1 MERSKIQIEKAW
13 EQALGDIF
21 HPYTEP
27 RQMASGPAP
36 DAFRASSYE
45 IRRHMAKTAARQGS
59 TALHEYL
66 ADEYWGKRR

>member
-21 HPYTEP
+21 HPYTDP
-27 RQMASGPAP
+27 QRKSAP
-36 DAFRASSYE
+36 PVAEAFRASSYE
-45 IRRHMAKTAARQGS
+45 IKRHMAKTAARQGS
-59 TALHEYL
+59 TALHQYL